1 MIADLIQKKG
11 NTIHKSHLEG
21 CSKWF
26 SEAKLMVSRKA
37 LLNKQRSNDF
47 KTNHNSARTTTKTK
61 KKEKEEEEI
70 AG

>member
-26 SEAKLMVSRKA
+26 SEAKLMASRKA
-37 LLNKQRSNDF
+37 LLNKQRSNEF

-61 KKEKEEEEI
+61 KKEEEEEKI

>member
-26 SEAKLMVSRKA
+26 SEAKLMASRKA
-37 LLNKQRSNDF
+37 LLNKQRSNEF

-61 KKEKEEEEI
+61 KKEKEEKI

>member
-26 SEAKLMVSRKA
+26 SEAKLMASRKA
-37 LLNKQRSNDF
+37 LLNKQRSNEF

-61 KKEKEEEEI
+61 KKEEEEKI